1 MTSFDDVMTQKLFFV
16 AKFNFFISQV
26 NLLIGLVYTYWR
38 HGTNPAILLRS
49 MSKVKVTT
57 RYKVADNETL
67 NF

>member
-16 AKFNFFISQV
+16 AKINFFISEV
-26 NLLIGLVYTYWR
+26 NLLIGLVYSYWR
-38 HGTNPAILLRS
+38 LGTNPANLLRS

-57 RYKVADNETL
+57 MYKVADDETL